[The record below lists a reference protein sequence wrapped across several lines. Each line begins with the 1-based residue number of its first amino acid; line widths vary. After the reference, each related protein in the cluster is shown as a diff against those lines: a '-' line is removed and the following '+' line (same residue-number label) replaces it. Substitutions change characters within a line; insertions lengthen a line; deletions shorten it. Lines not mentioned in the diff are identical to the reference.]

1 MGRIV
6 ASSSVQKLSNGKANL
21 PGSTSGTLI
30 KRWRRQE
37 PEAWE
42 RLTYLYFPLIY
53 DWCRRKGL
61 TPEDARDVSQNVFLS
76 LSKCTMRFQ
85 HKEGANSFRGWL
97 WGVTNNHIKYHL
109 RQNASQPRA
118 AGGSSAVR
126 QFADVAQT
134 VRPSE
139 NKSEKSLKPNSES
152 GLVKRALELMRTDF
166 QEPTWR
172 AFWHTTVE
180 GRPAADVAKELGLST
195 NAVYLAK
202 SRVLRRLREEFEG
215 LLDLST

>member
-1 MGRIV
+1 MGWAV
-6 ASSSVQKLSNGKANL
+6 VSSSVQKLINGKSSN

-30 KRWRRQE
+30 KRWRQQE

-61 TPEDARDVSQNVFLS
+61 APEDSRDVSQNVFLS

-85 HKEGANSFRGWL
+85 HKEGENSFRGWL

-109 RQNASQPRA
+109 RQSAGQPRA

-134 VRPSE
+134 VKPSE
-139 NKSEKSLKPNSES
+139 NKSEESLKRNSES

-172 AFWHTTVE
+172 AFWHTAVE
-180 GRPAADVAKELGLST
+180 GRPAADVADELGLST

-215 LLDLST
+215 LIDLST